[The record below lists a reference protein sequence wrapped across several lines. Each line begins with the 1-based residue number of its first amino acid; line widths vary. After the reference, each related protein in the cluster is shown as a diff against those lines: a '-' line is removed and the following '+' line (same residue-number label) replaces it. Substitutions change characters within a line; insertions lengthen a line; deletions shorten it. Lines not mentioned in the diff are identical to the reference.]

1 MPESIFETFRLD
13 EKKLTS
19 TILPHLVTK
28 WYQVF
33 TYSPSK
39 SMPIPSNAQEQGFL
53 PGFIAVATEKFLLS
67 FASLVSSL
75 HCDTVWYI

>member
-53 PGFIAVATEKFLLS
+53 PGL
-67 FASLVSSL
+67 
-75 HCDTVWYI
+75 